1 MWMSR
6 RLRSPAMSRKP
17 ITTRVVNLEDG
28 HPTASEALL
37 RLDRAITDAR
47 RDEVAIVKLIHGYG
61 SKGVGGRIKEEVAN
75 ALARHK
81 RSGLI
86 RDYITGEDFRI
97 SNQPTW
103 DLLKHSPELKQDRDL
118 SRNNRGIT
126 LIIFDF

>member
-1 MWMSR
+1 MSK
-6 RLRSPAMSRKP
+6 PP
-17 ITTRVVNLEDG
+17 ITTRVVNLEEG
-28 HPTASEALL
+28 LPTANEALL

-47 RDEVAIVKLIHGYG
+47 RDGVALLKLIHGYG

-86 RDYITGEDFRI
+86 RDFIAGEDFRI
-97 SNQPTW
+97 SNQSTW
-103 DLLKHSPELKQDRDL
+103 DLLKLSPELKQDRDL

-126 LIIFDF
+126 IVII